1 MFNQNYVYPFL
12 KNYANSNTNLNLLT
26 RQDLYR
32 NSTMPSLFSPAVG
45 LDNGNMFSDL
55 YQPYKNYKPAN
66 VAANNEREAMIREL
80 ARRAFAAHELNLYL
94 DLHPNDASMITL
106 FNDYREKANQ
116 LMREYDQ
123 KFGPLTISSNSLNQT
138 PFMWEKDVWPWEVK
152 PNV

>member
-80 ARRAFAAHELNLYL
+80 ARMGFAAHELNLYL
-94 DLHPNDASMITL
+94 DLHPDDASMITL
-106 FNDYREKANQ
+106 FNDYREKYSQ
-116 LMREYDQ
+116 LVKQYDE
-123 KFGPLTISSNSLNQT
+123 KFGPLLISSNTLNQT
-138 PFMWEKDVWPWEVK
+138 PFLWERDIWPWEVK